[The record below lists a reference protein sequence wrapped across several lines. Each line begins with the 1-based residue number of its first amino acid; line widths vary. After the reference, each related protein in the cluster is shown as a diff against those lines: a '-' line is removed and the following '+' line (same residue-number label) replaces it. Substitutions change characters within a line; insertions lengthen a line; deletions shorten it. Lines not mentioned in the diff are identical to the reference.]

1 MLLHS
6 YYDMDSDR
14 IVLDRESFRAL
25 AVDSRINILKYLD
38 ERPHTLTEL
47 AAALELSHGTVKEHL
62 EVLEGSGLI
71 LKNDEG
77 RKWKYYVLTDK
88 GKTLINPREA
98 RVFFSFML
106 SLVATLV
113 LGLSL
118 MIRKFLGAEPQQM
131 VMRAETASDMMILAE
146 EAPHLV
152 QTPDALVIVFF
163 VMAVITIVLFVIA
176 ARAERSK
183 IV

>member
-1 MLLHS
+1 
-6 YYDMDSDR
+6 MDSDR

-47 AAALELSHGTVKEHL
+47 AAELELSHGTVKEHL

-71 LKNDEG
+71 LKQDEG

-98 RVFFSFML
+98 RVFFSFMFG
-106 SLVATLV
+106 LVATLV

-118 MIRKFLGAEPQQM
+118 MLRKFLSSQSEVMM
-131 VMRAETASDMMILAE
+131 VRMEAVGDTEMVAIASDTVATQPVDGLLIL
-146 EAPHLV
+146 
-152 QTPDALVIVFF
+152 FF
-163 VMAVITIVLFVIA
+163 VMVFATIVLFILSL
-176 ARAERSK
+176 RAEKSK
-183 IV
+183 IA